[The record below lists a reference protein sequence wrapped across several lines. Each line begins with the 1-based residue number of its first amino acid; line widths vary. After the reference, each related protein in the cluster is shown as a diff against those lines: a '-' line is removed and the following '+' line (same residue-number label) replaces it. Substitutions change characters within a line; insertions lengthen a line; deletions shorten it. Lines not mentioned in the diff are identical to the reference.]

1 LRSPDKKERRK
12 EMREYKAD
20 PTDLTIKLITT
31 SGEEKVLNGPVLS
44 ATAATRIA
52 NNWKRIERN
61 NERNKKIFLDIQ
73 KVIDETEDQDKAE
86 ELIGNQESIHIM
98 DLPEMLATEISI
110 VYDIEPEWL
119 MDNLDFSTLGLVLK
133 DLAEE
138 LVRIKKDEGSSTQ

>member
-1 LRSPDKKERRK
+1 MRSPDKKERRK

>member
-1 LRSPDKKERRK
+1 
-12 EMREYKAD
+12 MREYKAD